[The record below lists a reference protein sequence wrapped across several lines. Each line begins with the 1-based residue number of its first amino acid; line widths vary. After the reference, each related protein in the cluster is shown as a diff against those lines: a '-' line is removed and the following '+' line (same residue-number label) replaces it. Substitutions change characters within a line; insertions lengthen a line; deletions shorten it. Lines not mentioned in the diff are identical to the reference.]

1 MKIRASEIEVAT
13 FGGWLILA
21 FANTCEILSLL
32 PKGRY
37 FRRGGGGGKREVVF
51 LETGYGN
58 TKALVARNMVNT

>member
-37 FRRGGGGGKREVVF
+37 FRRGGGREVVF
-51 LETGYGN
+51 LETGYGI
-58 TKALVARNMVNT
+58 TQALVARKMVNS

>member
-37 FRRGGGGGKREVVF
+37 FRGGREVVF
-51 LETGYGN
+51 LETGYGI
-58 TKALVARNMVNT
+58 TQALVARKMVNS

>member
-37 FRRGGGGGKREVVF
+37 FRRGGGGRSFFWKPVTVSHRPWL
-51 LETGYGN
+51 LERWLTLN
-58 TKALVARNMVNT
+58 Q